1 MVKKETVIEIIKKVF
16 FNYIESEPESLPD
29 IASVN
34 KLLCKAIN
42 ELPEDDG
49 WIPVEERLPEIDGEY
64 YPLVIV
70 TLSTDET
77 TAAFYRGDDEVWY
90 IYREDWGECV
100 EQVAD
105 EVVIAW
111 KPFPMP
117 YIQSPKSKCIPDSWI
132 ERTMGE
138 FERVE

>member
-1 MVKKETVIEIIKKVF
+1 MVKKETAIETIKKVLF
-16 FNYIESEPESLPD
+16 DYVESEPESLLD

-49 WIPVEERLPEIDGEY
+49 WIPVEERLPEYNGEY
-64 YPLVIV
+64 YPLVLV
-70 TLSTDET
+70 TLYTGVT
-77 TAAFYRGDDEVWY
+77 TVAFYRDDDKVWY
-90 IYREDWGECV
+90 VYESGAAEMV
-100 EQVAD
+100 EQFD

-117 YIQSPKSKCIPDSWI
+117 YTQPPKSKCIPDSWI
-132 ERTMGE
+132 ERTMSE